1 METTIIEKNTKID
14 MIEYNILSPAETVG
28 LIQRE
33 EVADFLFVHLDEYG
47 DKKQDIL
54 KAIDYALNTGVTP
67 GGFIVTARQ
76 EGKIIGAVVVNRT
89 GMTGYIPENILVYI
103 AMDAAH
109 RGKGIGKELMKRTI
123 DRADGDIAL
132 HVEPHNPAK
141 KLYEKLGFENKYLE
155 MRLKK

>member
-1 METTIIEKNTKID
+1 

>member
-76 EGKIIGAVVVNRT
+76 EGNILLVGGAVQ
-89 GMTGYIPENILVYI
+89 
-103 AMDAAH
+103 
-109 RGKGIGKELMKRTI
+109 
-123 DRADGDIAL
+123 
-132 HVEPHNPAK
+132 
-141 KLYEKLGFENKYLE
+141 
-155 MRLKK
+155 